1 MKIRSL
7 FLTVSLLLTP
17 LLAQPAGTWS
27 QLVNFAPSTITTMLL
42 LTDGTVMAQG
52 NGNKNWYKLTP
63 TASGSYING
72 TWSTLASMRDS
83 RLYYSSDVLMDGRVF
98 VAGGEYGSGSNTCEI
113 YDPPSNTWTP
123 VTNVVGGNFLDSDSK
138 ILPNGNVL
146 VAPVFP
152 TVGGA
157 PLIFNTVL
165 NTFVQGPAY
174 VRGFY
179 QDEASWVKLPDDS
192 MLTIDPFGVNSER
205 YIPSQNKWV
214 NDADATQLLYDSQSE
229 MGAAFLLPNGNAFY
243 LGAASHTEIYTP
255 SGSTSMGS
263 WSAGPDIPGGLGA
276 PDAPAAMM
284 ANGKILCA
292 FGPSGTF
299 DGPTTFY
306 EYDYVSNVLNTVGSP
321 NGATFSPFT
330 TRMLDLPDGTVL
342 FSWQSS
348 RLYVYT
354 PDGSPLAQGKP
365 IINSIITNSD
375 GSYRLTGLQLNG
387 ISEGAAYGD
396 DAQMDSDY
404 PIIRM
409 TNTVSGNVYY
419 ARTYDWSSFSVM
431 ASNTVSTTEFTVP
444 ISVPAGTYSLV
455 AVANG
460 IASDPVTFTPGT
472 ANPNTIPLTNS
483 DTAGNTSFNT
493 GLNWTNSLAPIGM
506 NNYLVSGLDL
516 RTPQTNSDL
525 VFQGGSLF
533 LTNSGALRITTTG
546 SNNVITVGLPPGRAM
561 IMSDAVVSDWAGQSE
576 ILNGFVTLINSNNIF
591 DPQNTN
597 FTIASAISGGGSLTI
612 DSPNGTV
619 GGNVILV
626 RSNTY
631 TGGTVLN
638 AADTL
643 QFTGL
648 GTAGP
653 ATASL
658 AISNTFGRGFG
669 WVDLHGTA
677 QTIGNLVGTGGIITN
692 RLSTI
697 GNLTIGSGSID
708 NANGSGAGTFLGGI
722 TSSSTRAVNL
732 TKAGTGTL
740 TLGGN
745 SSVKNLNIGL
755 NNSSAQMTNGSIVVS
770 GASLGVG
777 YGTNDSINIAS
788 GNFTG
793 STLGTLD
800 VSAASNFTANV
811 GNFLVS
817 VNASTS
823 GSVPGWAGALNL
835 GTNNTI
841 FAGRS
846 FVIGDSANALG
857 FSSLLATF
865 TTAPNG
871 VTAIQTPSLVL
882 GGRKCTSAFSFGSG
896 AMFKVGVTTNR
907 TAMGVGNAGALGLQS
922 IGVSFTSSCDFS
934 AGTFIGVLSN
944 LVVGTINNSS
954 SGGET
959 GTLVLG
965 TNAANHLD
973 ITGPGNT
980 VIIGKNFLGGGAGTG
995 TGTLTISNLD
1005 ATSVVSSTDNSTAVL
1020 LAVSSQSVGT
1030 LNLNGGTL
1038 AIASTNA
1045 GIAGS
1050 GGNSTLNLNGITL
1063 KAGTS
1068 STSFITNLTT
1078 ARINHGGVTFDTAG
1092 FNITVAQALVDGN
1105 AGSLAK
1111 AGAGKLTLSKVNT
1124 YAGNTIIGAGT
1135 LALIEP
1141 GTIASSATI
1150 SVSNNATLDVT
1161 GRTDQT
1167 LTVGSGKVLQGSGAI
1182 IGKLSASANSTIFPG
1197 DAIGTLTV
1205 SSNVTLAGTLV
1216 MELNRTNGVTN
1227 DKLVSS
1233 TGTITGGGTLTV
1245 TNLGPALQLGDTFQL
1260 LNPPASGFTTV
1271 NLPNV
1276 SPNIWTNKLAVDG
1289 TIQVIVPVSTAP
1301 VSIAMQATNAS
1312 LSLSWPSDHIGWR
1325 LQSQTNTVVGTNW
1338 VDVSGANLTNQVQI
1352 PIDLLNT
1359 CVFFRLIY
1367 P

>member
-1 MKIRSL
+1 VKIRPL
-7 FLTVSLLLTP
+7 FLLADLFLLP
-17 LLAQPAGTWS
+17 LLSPAGTWS
-27 QLVNFAPSTITTMLL
+27 PVANTAPSTITTMLL
-42 LTDGTVMAQG
+42 LTDGTVMAQD

-63 TASGSYING
+63 NASGSYING
-72 TWSTLASMRDS
+72 TWYTLAPMHDS
-83 RLYYSSDVLMDGRVF
+83 RLYYSSDVMMDGRVF

-123 VTNVVGGNFLDSDSK
+123 VTNVIGGLFYDSDSK
-138 ILPNGNVL
+138 MLPNGNVL

-152 TVGGA
+152 TVGGT
-157 PLIFNTVL
+157 PVIFNTVL
-165 NTFVQGPAY
+165 NTFVQGPPY

-192 MLTIDPFGVNSER
+192 MLTIDPFGENSER
-205 YIPSQNKWV
+205 YIPSLNKWV

-243 LGAASHTEIYTP
+243 IGAASHTELYIP
-255 SGSTSMGS
+255 SGSTNMGS
-263 WSAGPDIPGGLGA
+263 WTAGPDIPGGLGA

-299 DGPTTFY
+299 DGPTSFY
-306 EYDYVSNVLNTVGSP
+306 EYDYASNVLNAVGSP
-321 NGATFSPFT
+321 NGITYSPFT

-444 ISVPAGTYSLV
+444 NSVPAGTYSLV

-460 IASDPVTFTPGT
+460 IASDPVTFAPGT
-472 ANPNTIPLTNS
+472 ASPNTIPLTNS
-483 DTAGNTSFNT
+483 DTVGNASFNT
-493 GLNWTNSLAPIGM
+493 GLNWTDSLAPAGM

-546 SNNVITVGLPPGRAM
+546 NGNVITVGLPPGRAM
-561 IMSDAVVSDWAGQSE
+561 VMSDAVVSDWAGQPE
-576 ILNGFVTLINSNNIF
+576 ILNGYVTLINSNNIF
-591 DPQNTN
+591 DPQNTTL
-597 FTIASAISGGGSLTI
+597 TIASVISGGGSLTI

-643 QFTGL
+643 QFTGS

-653 ATASL
+653 ASASL

-692 RLSTI
+692 RVSTA
-697 GNLTIGSGSID
+697 GNLTIGSGSIA
-708 NANGSGAGTFLGGI
+708 NANGSGAGIFLGGI

-732 TKAGTGTL
+732 TKAGAGTL

-745 SSVKNLNIGL
+745 SSVKNLNVGL
-755 NNSSAQMTNGSIVVS
+755 NNSSAQMTNGTFVVS
-770 GASLGVG
+770 GVSLGVG

-823 GSVPGWAGALNL
+823 GSVPAWAGALNL

-846 FVIGDSANALG
+846 FVIGDSANAAG
-857 FSSLLATF
+857 FSSLLATL

-871 VTAIQTPSLVL
+871 ITAIQTPSLVL
-882 GGRKCTSAFSFGSG
+882 GGRKCSTTFSFGSG
-896 AMFKVGVTTNR
+896 AVFKVGVTTNR

-922 IGVSFTSSCDFS
+922 TSVSFTSSNDFS
-934 AGTFIGVLSN
+934 AGTFVGVLSN

-954 SGGET
+954 SGNET
-959 GTLVLG
+959 GILVLG

-980 VIIGKNFLGGGAGTG
+980 VIIGKNFLGGGAGTA

-1020 LAVSSQSVGT
+1020 LAASLQSTGT

-1038 AIASTNA
+1038 TIASTSA
-1045 GIAGS
+1045 DIAG
-1050 GGNSTLNLNGITL
+1050 GGGTSTLNLNGVTL
-1063 KAGTS
+1063 KAAAS
-1068 STSFITNLTT
+1068 STAFITNLTT
-1078 ARINHGGVTFDTAG
+1078 ARINPGGVIFDTVG
-1092 FNITVAQALVDGN
+1092 FNITVAQVLSDGG
-1105 AGSLAK
+1105 GSLTK
-1111 AGAGKLTLSKVNT
+1111 INSGKLTLSRANLYT
-1124 YAGNTIIGAGT
+1124 GNTSIGTGT

-1141 GTIASSATI
+1141 GSLASSAII

-1167 LTVGSGKVLQGSGAI
+1167 LTVGSGKILQGSGTI

-1197 DAIGTLTV
+1197 DAIGTLTI
-1205 SSNVTLAGTLV
+1205 SSNVTLAGTVV

-1233 TGTITGGGTLTV
+1233 NGTIAGGGTLTV
-1245 TNLGPALQLGDTFQL
+1245 TNLGPALQLGDTFQVF
-1260 LNPPASGFTTV
+1260 NPPVSGFTTV
-1271 NLPNV
+1271 ILPDV
-1276 SPNIWTNKLAVDG
+1276 SPNIWNNKVSLDG

-1301 VSIAMQATNAS
+1301 VNVTMQATNSS

-1325 LQSQTNTVVGTNW
+1325 LQSQTNSIVGTNW
-1338 VDVSGANLTNQVQI
+1338 ADVAGANATNQVLI

-1359 CVFFRLIY
+1359 CVFFRLVY